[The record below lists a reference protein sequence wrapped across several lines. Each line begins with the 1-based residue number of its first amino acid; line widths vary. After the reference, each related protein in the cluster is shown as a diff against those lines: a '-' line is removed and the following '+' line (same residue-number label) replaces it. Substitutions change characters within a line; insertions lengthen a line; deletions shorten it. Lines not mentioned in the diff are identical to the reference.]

1 MTTETTYIQNENIN
15 RIRYDN
21 TLKRSFNANVLAYS
35 WYLDLVC
42 DDWDLLVEGDYETVC
57 PLPIHKKAGITTVY
71 QPRYAPFL
79 GVFSSQHLPSE
90 KVRKFLS
97 SIPHRHVKLTL
108 NYHNQL
114 SEDENPRIYRVPVI
128 DLIPPYKKTVK
139 RFNPQARK
147 IIEKDDG
154 NFVMR
159 SIRTDEYMAFRRRQK
174 KGTIIHNMRLTR
186 IINYAIRY
194 KSAGIYSV
202 YSPGNELIGAA
213 FFMKGNN
220 RVFLGD
226 WVESREGEKA
236 HAVFRAVNHIIR
248 NNSEINLTLE
258 LPFGCPPVEKL
269 VRFDHHHCPKFRKG
283 LL

>member
-1 MTTETTYIQNENIN
+1 MPLETTYIKNENIN

-57 PLPIHKKAGITTVY
+57 PLPLRKKAGITTVH
-71 QPRYAPFL
+71 QPGCAPFL
-79 GVFSSQHLPSE
+79 GIFSSHHLPLE
-90 KVRKFLS
+90 KVRQFLA
-97 SIPHRHVKLTL
+97 SIPHKHVHLTL

-114 SEDENPRIYRVPVI
+114 SEDQRRGIYRIPVV
-128 DLIPPYKKTVK
+128 DLIPPYEKTKERYHTNGREVIDK
-139 RFNPQARK
+139 
-147 IIEKDDG
+147 EDG
-154 NFVMR
+154 IFVMR

-174 KGTIIHNMRLTR
+174 KGSIVRNMQLTR

-202 YSPGNELIGAA
+202 YSPRNELIGAA
-213 FFMKGNN
+213 FLMKANN

-226 WVESREGEKA
+226 WVENREGRKA
-236 HAVFRAVNHIIR
+236 HAIFRAVDHIIR
-248 NNSEINLTLE
+248 HNSEINLTLE
-258 LPFGCPPVEKL
+258 LPYGCRPVEKMI
-269 VRFDHHHCPKFRKG
+269 RFDHHHCPKFRKG
-283 LL
+283 FL

>member
-1 MTTETTYIQNENIN
+1 MAPEITYIKNENIN

-35 WYLDLVC
+35 WYLDLIC
-42 DDWDLLVEGDYETVC
+42 DDWDLLIGGDYETVC
-57 PLPIHKKAGITTVY
+57 PLPIRKKAGIITVY

-90 KVRKFLS
+90 KVRKFLKF
-97 SIPHRHVKLTL
+97 IPHRNVKLTL

-114 SEDENPRIYRVPVI
+114 NEDKNPQIQRIPVI
-128 DLIPPYKKTVK
+128 DLIPPYEKTAE
-139 RFNPQARK
+139 RFHPDARK
-147 IIEKDDG
+147 VIEGNDG
-154 NFVMR
+154 TFVMR

-174 KGTIIHNMRLTR
+174 KDTIIHNMQLTR
-186 IINYAIRY
+186 IISYAIRY
-194 KSAGIYSV
+194 KSAGIYTV
-202 YSPGNELIGAA
+202 YSPRNELIGAA
-213 FFMKGNN
+213 FFMKANN

-226 WVESREGEKA
+226 WVESREGKKSYA
-236 HAVFRAVNHIIR
+236 IFRVLNHIIR

-258 LPFGCPPVEKL
+258 LPFGCRPAEKQI
-269 VRFDHHHCPKFRKG
+269 RFDHHHCPRFRKG